1 MARKAKVARPKARS
15 VKEAAARKP
24 ARSAAAKAKTP
35 SKAKT
40 PLKAKMPSKAK
51 ARKSAIAKKA
61 PSTVL
66 DYVRFAARRLEKAQV
81 VFAHGTT
88 DPVAEAAFIV
98 GETLGFHPHEI
109 EGAARRRIAGA
120 NGARIRALV
129 EQRIATRKPA
139 AYLLNRIYMRGLPFY
154 VDERTIVPRSFIG
167 EILDDHFGDGL
178 QLREPAQVSR
188 VLDLCTGSGCLA
200 ILAARAFPNAA
211 IDAADL
217 SADALEV
224 AKRNVAD
231 HGLAKRIRLVQ
242 GDLFAPLKGERYDLI
257 ISNPPYVDAE
267 GMAGLPAE
275 CTFEPA
281 MAFDGGT
288 EGIDLARRI
297 LDEAPA
303 HLTDGG
309 GLLCEIGRCRVAL
322 EAAYPRTPFLWLD
335 TEESEGEV
343 FWLDARDFPG

>member
-1 MARKAKVARPKARS
+1 MAKKAGKQAKSVRQKRRKTKSRAPRASARTR
-15 VKEAAARKP
+15 ARKP
-24 ARSAAAKAKTP
+24 KASPGKKAAKSSAA
-35 SKAKT
+35 
-40 PLKAKMPSKAK
+40 
-51 ARKSAIAKKA
+51 KKEPA
-61 PSTVL
+61 TVL
-66 DYVRFAARRLEKAQV
+66 DYVRFAAGRLKKARV

-98 GETLGFHPHEI
+98 GETLGFHPDEI
-109 EGAARRRIAGA
+109 EAAAGRRIIKA
-120 NGARIRALV
+120 NGEKICALV

-178 QLREPAQVSR
+178 RLCDPAKVSR

-200 ILAARAFPNAA
+200 ILAAHAFPNAT

-231 HGLAKRIRLVQ
+231 HGLTKRIRLVQ
-242 GDLFAPLKGERYDLI
+242 GDLFAPLSGERYDLI

-275 CTFEPA
+275 CDHEPR
-281 MAFDGGT
+281 MAFDGGAD
-288 EGIDLARRI
+288 GIDLVRRI
-297 LDEAPA
+297 LNDAKA
-303 HLTDGG
+303 HLHEGG
-309 GLLCEIGRCRVAL
+309 GLLCEIGRCRPAL
-322 EAAYPRTPFLWLD
+322 EAACPRTPFLWLD

-343 FWLDARDFPG
+343 FWLEADVL